1 MNKFVKLALVLV
13 LVIIVIGALFY
24 AKLFVIGNNNYQNIS
39 VSKVTVSDSAVNVY
53 GLYTDSSSAYK
64 DYKYTLVGTEL
75 YIEVTNVKVSS
86 KYSKA
91 EFELNVPVNGL
102 NVNNVYLSDGKSA
115 KVIYSKWLTL
125 LVRVFSF

>member
-1 MNKFVKLALVLV
+1 MNKFVKLALGFV
-13 LVIIVIGALFY
+13 LVIIVIGGLFY

-86 KYSKA
+86 KYSKG

-115 KVIYSKWLTL
+115 KVIYSK
-125 LVRVFSF
+125 